1 MLKVLYVL
9 FAILVIGGYGYAGYV
24 GGELGRT
31 KKGYAPAASRGAQ
44 GGSRAFWYGGYRG
57 GK

>member
-1 MLKVLYVL
+1 MLKKFYVL
-9 FAILVIGGYGYAGYV
+9 FAILVIGGYAYAGVV
-24 GGELGRT
+24 GGELGLT
-31 KKGYAPAASRGAQ
+31 KKGYVPASSRGAQ